1 MFKLMINTD
10 LDNADLDN
18 NKNLLITTSPKRYI
32 EHHYY
37 KDIKNISIPNK
48 KKRKVNADTFYIL
61 GNDEYND
68 VLKYNYNVSQ
78 LKTMCKHYGYKVNG
92 NKSELL
98 KRLYNSMRL
107 SYYAVKIQ
115 GRFRMMMTKIL
126 FKMKK
131 LHLLKNAINDID
143 FLTLEPISQL
153 KMEQLICIE
162 SGEKH
167 VYSFDICSLYNLFK
181 EQFEYAKQ
189 HRKNIQQ
196 HMATILNPFNRQPFP
211 PCVHKRVFN
220 IIKYSKICKLKVKID
235 LNNEEYELC
244 LKKDNM
250 FKAIELF
257 QTIDTFGFITDS
269 KWLMDLRGS
278 KLVKFLNELID
289 IWNYRA
295 QLSAETKNKIFP
307 PSLGNPFRPDR
318 HLYTRDIEHIKSSIL
333 KLVSKFISAGVDRHS
348 QSLAVFYVLGALT
361 MVSSPAANNLPWLY
375 ESFSNLQ
382 LQ

>member
-115 GRFRMMMTKIL
+115 GRFRMFMTKIL

-131 LHLLKNAINDID
+131 LHLLKDRA
-143 FLTLEPISQL
+143 FLKTWT
-153 KMEQLICIE
+153 
-162 SGEKH
+162 G
-167 VYSFDICSLYNLFK
+167 
-181 EQFEYAKQ
+181 
-189 HRKNIQQ
+189 
-196 HMATILNPFNRQPFP
+196 
-211 PCVHKRVFN
+211 
-220 IIKYSKICKLKVKID
+220 
-235 LNNEEYELC
+235 
-244 LKKDNM
+244 
-250 FKAIELF
+250 
-257 QTIDTFGFITDS
+257 
-269 KWLMDLRGS
+269 
-278 KLVKFLNELID
+278 
-289 IWNYRA
+289 
-295 QLSAETKNKIFP
+295 
-307 PSLGNPFRPDR
+307 
-318 HLYTRDIEHIKSSIL
+318 
-333 KLVSKFISAGVDRHS
+333 
-348 QSLAVFYVLGALT
+348 LAA
-361 MVSSPAANNLPWLY
+361 
-375 ESFSNLQ
+375 
-382 LQ
+382 